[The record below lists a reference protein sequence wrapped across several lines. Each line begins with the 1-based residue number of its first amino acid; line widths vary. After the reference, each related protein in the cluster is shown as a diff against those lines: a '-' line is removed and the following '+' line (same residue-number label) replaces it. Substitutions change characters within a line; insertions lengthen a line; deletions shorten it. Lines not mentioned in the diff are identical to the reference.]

1 MKRQLH
7 LLIIDP
13 QNDFC
18 DLPATY
24 LPPHLSP
31 NLSHSGTITPALP
44 VPGAH
49 QDMQRIAQLIQQGQ
63 QGLSGISIT
72 LDTHHILDIAHPG
85 FWQQADGSAVQPFTS
100 ISAAQVRTAQ
110 FQPRNPAALPRVVN
124 YLDTLEATERYSL
137 LIWPVHCA
145 IGSWGHNV
153 HADVYAA
160 CQSWQALQ
168 TQGGGDINFINKGTN
183 PWTEHYSALMAEV
196 PDPNAPETLLN
207 QALLD
212 QLAQQDRIY
221 ICGEAGSHCVKA
233 TTEHIVQ
240 HIGAQN
246 ISKLVLL
253 SDCISP
259 VAGFDA
265 QYQGFLSAMRA
276 KGVEIASSTD
286 ILPELLSNIA

>member
-18 DLPATY
+18 DLPAAY
-24 LPPHLSP
+24 LPPHLSQ
-31 NLSHSGTITPALP
+31 SGQIAPALP

-63 QGLSGISIT
+63 QGLGGISIT

-85 FWQQADGSAVQPFTS
+85 FWQQADGGAVQPFTS
-100 ISAAQVRTAQ
+100 ISAAQVRAGT
-110 FQPRNPAALPRVVN
+110 FQPRNPASLPRVLH
-124 YLDTLEATERYSL
+124 YLDTLEATGRYSL

-160 CQSWQALQ
+160 CQGWQAQ
-168 TQGGGDINFINKGTN
+168 SGSDIHFINKGSN

-196 PDPNAPETLLN
+196 PDPNAPETLIN

-212 QLAQQDRIY
+212 QLAGQDRIY

-240 HIGAQN
+240 HIGAQH

-253 SDCISP
+253 TDCISP
-259 VAGFDA
+259 VTGFDA
-265 QYQGFLSAMRA
+265 QYQDFLRAMQA
-276 KGVEIASSTD
+276 QGVEIASSSQ
-286 ILPELLSNIA
+286 ILPELLGNIA

>member
-1 MKRQLH
+1 MKRKLH

-24 LPPHLSP
+24 LPQHLAQ
-31 NLSHSGTITPALP
+31 SGTIAPALP

-49 QDMQRIAQLIQQGQ
+49 QDMLRIAQLIQQGR
-63 QGLSGISIT
+63 QGLTGISIT

-100 ISAAQVRTAQ
+100 ISAAQVRAGQ
-110 FQPRNPAALPRVVN
+110 FQPRNAAALPRVLN
-124 YLDTLEATERYSL
+124 YLDTLEATQRYGL

-160 CQSWQALQ
+160 CQVWQAQ
-168 TQGGGDINFINKGTN
+168 SGCDINFINKGTN

-196 PDPNAPETLLN
+196 PDPKAPETLLN

-212 QLAQQDRIY
+212 QLAGQDRIY

-240 HIGAQN
+240 HIGAQH
-246 ISKLVLL
+246 IGKLVLL

-259 VAGFDA
+259 VTGFDA

-276 KGVEIASSTD
+276 QGVEIAASTQ
-286 ILPELLSNIA
+286 ILPELLGNIA